1 MAHVM
6 FTCIPSLEWAH
17 GHAEPPG
24 KLGNADPSWMA
35 MSQSQQWDK
44 GRMDLGGQ
52 PAKEQLDLDEG
63 HRDGSQ
69 KILVQVL
76 APPAPST
83 LLVVCSWA
91 GTFPL

>member
-1 MAHVM
+1 MAHGM

-24 KLGNADPSWMA
+24 KLGNADPSRMA

-76 APPAPST
+76 APSAPST